1 MLAESLVALAAA
13 GGTAVV
19 QAVGTDA
26 WEAVRDRTARL
37 FARGD
42 AGRRTAELA
51 RLEETARDLSDR
63 TDPGTVLVR
72 WESSWQA
79 RWEML
84 LDSLP
89 EAELPATAQE
99 LAQMVSLNHRHARLT
114 NVSAN
119 DHGMVVGGDV
129 SITAESGSLA
139 GGVVTVEGGISLTDP
154 FEGRPRPQ

>member
-1 MLAESLVALAAA
+1 
-13 GGTAVV
+13 
-19 QAVGTDA
+19 
-26 WEAVRDRTARL
+26 
-37 FARGD
+37 
-42 AGRRTAELA
+42 
-51 RLEETARDLSDR
+51 
-63 TDPGTVLVR
+63 
-72 WESSWQA
+72 
-79 RWEML
+79 ML